1 MKRTSEK
8 GLSER
13 GSNLV
18 KIGSIVQEMDLPVKP
33 RTDKAKKHSPTRK
46 VENLPSSLT
55 QRDYTREKQ
64 IALEKSV
71 DRISGLRE
79 ERDSGV
85 LGEEIIKLAQ
95 ALILCTL
102 PYRPTKE
109 RQIVRAARLSDGSKL
124 TVTFTA
130 ALNDIEMPFGA
141 DRDLMAWLFDKAINS
156 ETSFVPIRS
165 ANEYFKDTGKSR
177 SGDRVKDLAERL
189 RRLSGLV
196 IGIERPRENSSQ
208 TIVLPMIAASHL
220 PHSLARLTLRLHAE
234 NTGQGSFP
242 GLENPFGIQ
251 LEERFFQDIKRH
263 HVAIPRKLWL
273 ELQGNKGGAVL
284 KDILTFFVY
293 RCYSAQKESVI
304 PWHGLREQFPQD
316 DSNPGRLKQNVKKAV
331 KHLRILWPEV
341 KIDVLKEGIWV
352 AKASTQ
358 LLPDDPT
365 KKRIRRLDLPGTDDL
380 PEM

>member
-1 MKRTSEK
+1 MKRMPEEASVRRESDLSPLSTIVP
-8 GLSER
+8 GL
-13 GSNLV
+13 
-18 KIGSIVQEMDLPVKP
+18 DLPVTL
-33 RTDKAKKHSPTRK
+33 RADKAKKRDAIQKCKKEP
-46 VENLPSSLT
+46 EPSK
-55 QRDYTREKQ
+55 QRHYAKEKQ
-64 IALEKSV
+64 LAMEKSV
-71 DRISGLRE
+71 DRIAELRE
-79 ERDSGV
+79 ERDSGT

-109 RQIVRAARLSDGSKL
+109 RQIVRTARLSDGSKL
-124 TVTFTA
+124 TVTFSA
-130 ALNDIEMPFGA
+130 ALNEIEMPFGA

-165 ANEYFKDTGKSR
+165 ANEYFRETGKSR
-177 SGDRVKDLAERL
+177 SGDRIKDLASRL

-220 PHSLARLTLRLHAE
+220 PHSLTLRLHSG
-234 NTGQGSFP
+234 NTGQTSLP
-242 GLENPFGIQ
+242 GPENPFGIQ

-273 ELQGNKGGAVL
+273 ELQGNKGGAIL

-304 PWHGLREQFPQD
+304 PWSGLREQFPQD

-331 KHLRILWPEV
+331 RQLRILWPEV
-341 KIDVLKEGIWV
+341 KIDVLKEGVWV

-365 KKRIRRLDLPGTDDL
+365 NCLMDAGRSDICQVN
-380 PEM
+380 

>member
-1 MKRTSEK
+1 MKITPEK
-8 GLSER
+8 GSSRR
-13 GSNLV
+13 GSDMI
-18 KIGSIVQEMDLPVKP
+18 KISSIVPDMDLPVKP
-33 RTDKAKKHSPTRK
+33 RADKTKDHNATRK
-46 VENLPSSLT
+46 GAKLPSPPK
-55 QRDYTREKQ
+55 QRDYAKEKQ
-64 IALEKSV
+64 LAIEKSV

-79 ERDSGV
+79 ERDSGA

-109 RQIVRAARLSDGSKL
+109 RQIVRTARLSDGSKL
-124 TVTFTA
+124 TVTFSA
-130 ALNDIEMPFGA
+130 ALNNIEMPFGA

-165 ANEYFKDTGKSR
+165 ANEYFRETGKSR
-177 SGDRVKDLAERL
+177 SGDRVKDLAGRL

-220 PHSLARLTLRLHAE
+220 PHSLTLRLQSE
-234 NTGQGSFP
+234 NTGQTSLP

-263 HVAIPRKLWL
+263 HVVIPRKLWL
-273 ELQGNKGGAVL
+273 ELQGNKGGAIL

-293 RCYSAQKESVI
+293 RCYSAQRESVI
-304 PWHGLREQFPQD
+304 PWSGLKEQFPQD

-331 KHLRILWPEV
+331 KQLRILWPEV
-341 KIDVLKEGIWV
+341 MIDVLKEGVWV

-358 LLPDDPT
+358 LLADDPT
-365 KKRIRRLDLPGTDDL
+365 RRRVRRLDLPSAN
-380 PEM
+380 

>member
-1 MKRTSEK
+1 MKRMPEEALIRRESDLSAISTIVP
-8 GLSER
+8 GL
-13 GSNLV
+13 
-18 KIGSIVQEMDLPVKP
+18 DLPVTL
-33 RTDKAKKHSPTRK
+33 RADKTKKRSAIRKGEKASPK
-46 VENLPSSLT
+46 
-55 QRDYTREKQ
+55 QRDYAKEKQ
-64 IALEKSV
+64 LAMEKSV
-71 DRISGLRE
+71 DRIVELRE
-79 ERDSGV
+79 ERDSGM

-109 RQIVRAARLSDGSKL
+109 RQIVRTARLSDGSKL
-124 TVTFTA
+124 TVTFSA

-165 ANEYFKDTGKSR
+165 ANEYFRETRKSR
-177 SGDRVKDLAERL
+177 SGDRVKDLASRL

-208 TIVLPMIAASHL
+208 TIVLPIIAASHL
-220 PHSLARLTLRLHAE
+220 PHSLTLRLHSE
-234 NTGQGSFP
+234 NTGQTSLP

-273 ELQGNKGGAVL
+273 ELQGNKGGAIL

-293 RCYSAQKESVI
+293 RCYSAQRESII
-304 PWHGLREQFPQD
+304 PWSGLREQFPQD

-331 KHLRILWPEV
+331 KQLRILWPEV
-341 KIDVLKEGIWV
+341 KIDVLKEGVWV

-365 KKRIRRLDLPGTDDL
+365 RKRVRRLDLPSAYDTS
-380 PEM
+380 EK

>member
-1 MKRTSEK
+1 MKKMPDKASPRRGDLSLLSTVVPGLDLPMKLRAEKTKRTIARK
-8 GLSER
+8 GER
-13 GSNLV
+13 
-18 KIGSIVQEMDLPVKP
+18 QP
-33 RTDKAKKHSPTRK
+33 SP
-46 VENLPSSLT
+46 PQ
-55 QRDYTREKQ
+55 QRDYVKEKQ
-64 IALEKSV
+64 LAMEKSV
-71 DRISGLRE
+71 DRIVMLRE

-109 RQIVRAARLSDGSKL
+109 RQIVRTARLSDGSKL
-124 TVTFTA
+124 TVTFSA
-130 ALNDIEMPFGA
+130 ALNDIEMPYGA

-165 ANEYFKDTGKSR
+165 ANEYFRETGKSR
-177 SGDRVKDLAERL
+177 SGDRVKDLAGRL

-220 PHSLARLTLRLHAE
+220 PHSLTLLE
-234 NTGQGSFP
+234 LPTGQTSLP

-273 ELQGNKGGAVL
+273 ELQGNKGGAIL

-293 RCYSAQKESVI
+293 RCYSAQHESVI

-316 DSNPGRLKQNVKKAV
+316 DTNTGRLKQNVKKAV
-331 KHLRILWPEV
+331 KQLRLLWPEV
-341 KIDVLKEGIWV
+341 KIDVLKEGVWV
-352 AKASTQ
+352 AKAATQ
-358 LLPDDPT
+358 LLPDAERVNEFET
-365 KKRIRRLDLPGTDDL
+365 GGVRV
-380 PEM
+380 

>member
-8 GLSER
+8 ASSRRE
-13 GSNLV
+13 SNLIQ
-18 KIGSIVQEMDLPVKP
+18 IGSIVPDMDLPVKP
-33 RTDKAKKHSPTRK
+33 RADKTKNHNAARK
-46 VENLPSSLT
+46 GENLPSSPK
-55 QRDYTREKQ
+55 QRDYAKEKQ
-64 IALEKSV
+64 MAIEKSV

-109 RQIVRAARLSDGSKL
+109 RQIVRTARLSDGSKL
-124 TVTFTA
+124 TVTFSA
-130 ALNDIEMPFGA
+130 ALNDVEMPFGA

-165 ANEYFKDTGKSR
+165 ANEYFRETGKSR
-177 SGDRVKDLAERL
+177 SGDRVKDLAGRL

-220 PHSLARLTLRLHAE
+220 PHSLALRLHAE

-273 ELQGNKGGAVL
+273 ELQGNKGGAIL

-365 KKRIRRLDLPGTDDL
+365 KRRIRRLDLPGTDDL

>member
-1 MKRTSEK
+1 MKRKSEEASSRQK
-8 GLSER
+8 SDL
-13 GSNLV
+13 LQ
-18 KIGSIVQEMDLPVKP
+18 IGSIVPDLDLPVKP
-33 RTDKAKKHSPTRK
+33 RTDKTKPPNATRK
-46 VENLPSSLT
+46 GKPLSPAPKP
-55 QRDYTREKQ
+55 RDYAKEKQ
-64 IALEKSV
+64 LAVEKSV

-109 RQIVRAARLSDGSKL
+109 RQIVRTARLSDGSKL
-124 TVTFTA
+124 TVTFSA

-165 ANEYFKDTGKSR
+165 ANEYFRETGKSR
-177 SGDRVKDLAERL
+177 SGDRVKDLAGRL

-220 PHSLARLTLRLHAE
+220 PHSLALQLHAE
-234 NTGQGSFP
+234 NTGQRSFP

-273 ELQGNKGGAVL
+273 ELQGNKGGAIL

-293 RCYSAQKESVI
+293 RCYSAQTESVI
-304 PWHGLREQFPQD
+304 PWNGLREQFPQD

-352 AKASTQ
+352 AKAPTQ

-365 KKRIRRLDLPGTDDL
+365 KKRVRRLDLPGTDDS